1 MPTFPES
8 PGPATL
14 TIARQSPDD
23 VGVRQVIVSLDG
35 KEIAVL
41 MNGQSVTKDIEPGE
55 HKLRFYNTLV
65 WKNVGFDVKPGEHAR
80 FMVSNRAGLGT
91 YALVTTLGVG
101 PIYLKIDRLDSNP

>member
-1 MPTFPES
+1 VH
-8 PGPATL
+8 ATL

-23 VGVRQVIVSLDG
+23 VGVRQVIISLDG

-41 MNGQSVTKDIEPGE
+41 MNGQTVTKEVPPGE

-65 WKNVGFDVKPGEHAR
+65 WKNVALQLNPGEHAR
-80 FMVSNRAGLGT
+80 YMVANRAGLGT

-101 PIYLKIDRLDSNP
+101 PIYLKVERLP